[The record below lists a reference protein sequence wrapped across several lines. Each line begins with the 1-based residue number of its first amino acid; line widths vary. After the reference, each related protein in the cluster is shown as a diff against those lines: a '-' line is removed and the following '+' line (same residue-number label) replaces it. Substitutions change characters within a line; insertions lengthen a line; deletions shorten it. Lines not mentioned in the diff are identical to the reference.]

1 MVCAIVREDR
11 LVGVQH
17 YTVRC
22 YRKTPGDADCRDVPA
37 FGEDDL
43 DGIVEQAG
51 FLLLAYAERRPAER
65 KPGIAHVEDEHGHI
79 VARIRVT
86 GPDTVESLPD

>member
-1 MVCAIVREDR
+1 M
-11 LVGVQH
+11 GVQS

-22 YRKTPGDADCRDVPA
+22 YRKTPGDANCHDVPA

-51 FLLLAYAERRPAER
+51 FLLLAYADDPKQPPERTPCM
-65 KPGIAHVEDEHGHI
+65 AHIEDEHGHI
-79 VARIRVT
+79 VARIRIS
-86 GPDTVESLPD
+86 GPETIERMSD